1 MHRYS
6 PNSLYE
12 LISPHGRWF
21 IKKLNQSATL
31 YTTNLGSR
39 LRFIAKDV
47 NTLTVNVLDNR
58 NPLSPSQIYAWRI
71 DGNQWHRELASHR
84 SWHIECG
91 STNHLIEIIT
101 AGNTDL
107 DRVWNGNEGFA
118 ITSIDVKQ
126 GDLISASIPILPMIP
141 FSQTFAESIRSL
153 TKKHK
158 LPLIETLGW
167 CSSFTDDLHPDQSGA
182 TESGYRL
189 AEKLSNWLK

>member
-47 NTLTVNVLDNR
+47 NTLTVNVLDNH

-91 STNHLIEIIT
+91 SANHLIEIIT

-126 GDLISASIPILPMIP
+126 GELISAPSIPVIDFIGDSITAGCWVAGRNASTDYRP
-141 FSQTFAESIRSL
+141 ESNYACLLYTSPSPR
-153 TKKHK
+153 
-158 LPLIETLGW
+158 
-167 CSSFTDDLHPDQSGA
+167 D
-182 TESGYRL
+182 
-189 AEKLSNWLK
+189 